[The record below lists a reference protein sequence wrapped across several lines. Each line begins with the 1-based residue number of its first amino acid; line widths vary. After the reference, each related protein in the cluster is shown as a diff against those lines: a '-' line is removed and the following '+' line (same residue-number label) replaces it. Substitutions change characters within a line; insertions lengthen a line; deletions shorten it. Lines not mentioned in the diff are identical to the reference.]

1 MTTFFMIIKCT
12 NNRAHRPAHCQL
24 RHVCDSRIPT
34 APQQWQRGRGTQ
46 LSVARKKRRAGLWA
60 RHLTSAGLG
69 VLICKMEIIIPC
81 LQNGE
86 AHMSKLAKD

>member
-1 MTTFFMIIKCT
+1 MAMQKVSRLPLRTFQMK
-12 NNRAHRPAHCQL
+12 
-24 RHVCDSRIPT
+24 
-34 APQQWQRGRGTQ
+34 G
-46 LSVARKKRRAGLWA
+46 A
-60 RHLTSAGLG
+60 RHLMSAGLS